1 MAERS
6 INLKFKIR
14 IDTGSKWASSSL
26 ILLVGEP
33 GYDSTNKI
41 LKFGDGVNT
50 WPNLSDTRDTAAQIL
65 AKLKTVDGTGSG
77 LDADL
82 FEGQEGSYYLNFNN
96 ITNKPNT
103 LDGYGINNAVVA
115 NGAITAATKTKIT
128 YDTKGLVTAGA
139 DLAASD
145 IPSLDWSK
153 ITSGKPTTRSG
164 YGITDAQPLDA
175 DLTAIA
181 ALAGTSGLLKKT
193 AADTWAL
200 DTNSYTVA
208 NNAITAATKAKITYD
223 TKGLVTSGADL
234 TASDIPN
241 LPWSKITSGKPDNL
255 EGYGILDAAPLSHV
269 GATEM
274 AHGVATSVVAGFM
287 AASDK
292 SKLDTIADYANNY
305 VHPTSG
311 VTAGTYKSVTVN
323 SQGHVTAG
331 TNPTNLDGD
340 GSNLT
345 STFSQAATRANLVSG
360 ESHSTIFGK
369 IMKWFADL
377 GALAWKATVGTTE
390 IAASAVTNAKM
401 ANMTAYT
408 VKGRNASS
416 SGAPSDVTM
425 LDVAEYALFQ
435 GTTVASLID
444 TDYVSV
450 PVSETSLKKITWANL
465 KSGFMTANSPIT
477 GGTKTKISYDSK
489 GLVIAGSDLSAS
501 DIPDLDWTKIT
512 TGKPTTLAGYGITDG
527 GSSVEIVRW

>member
-115 NGAITAATKTKIT
+115 NGAITAATKT
-128 YDTKGLVTAGA
+128 
-139 DLAASD
+139 
-145 IPSLDWSK
+145 
-153 ITSGKPTTRSG
+153 
-164 YGITDAQPLDA
+164 
-175 DLTAIA
+175 
-181 ALAGTSGLLKKT
+181 
-193 AADTWAL
+193 
-200 DTNSYTVA
+200 
-208 NNAITAATKAKITYD
+208 KITYD

-390 IAASAVTNAKM
+390 IDASAVTNAKM

-435 GTTVASLID
+435 GTTVTSLID